1 MNELQLILA
10 IVTGIALLLVLIIK
24 VKLNAFLS
32 LLIASIWVGLIGGL
46 SPDLVVG
53 SIKKGMGDTL
63 AFVATIVGLG
73 AIFGALLENSGGAQ
87 ALAKYLIKKGG
98 EQKSRLAL
106 LVTGFIVSIPVFF
119 DVGIIIL
126 FPIVKALAR
135 RIKKNVL
142 YFALPLLTGLGVT
155 HSFIPPTP
163 GPVAVADILKV
174 DIGYAIIVGIL
185 IGLPVALVCGL
196 VFAKWITPD
205 EIDEPADGEVV
216 EEVNTEYDP
225 GLVKTIFR
233 VLGIPIGLILIG
245 SLIKTL
251 LKEGVIGR
259 SGLVDLFSFM
269 GDGMTGIAVDVCVWF
284 GKAIVFL
291 GDPIIALILATLMA
305 LHYLGTKRGLTRKA
319 LFDVSNRSLGPAGS
333 IILITGAGGVLKQ
346 MMITTGIGDLI
357 GQAMQ
362 ESAMSVVV
370 LAYLVAVL
378 VRIMQGSA
386 TVAMLTAAGIVS
398 AVITGMD
405 YSMMD
410 KTLIMMA
417 IAAGSIVMSHV
428 NDSGFWLVNRYLNHS
443 VQQTL
448 RSWTI
453 QSTMISVTS
462 FILIFTAY
470 ILL

>member
-1 MNELQLILA
+1 MNELQLVFAILS
-10 IVTGIALLLVLIIK
+10 GIALLLLLIIR

-32 LLIASIWVGLIGGL
+32 LLITSIWVGIMAGL
-46 SPDLVVG
+46 SLDLVIE
-53 SIKKGMGDTL
+53 SISKGMGNTL

-73 AIFGALLENSGGAQ
+73 AIFGALLEHSGGAQ
-87 ALAKYLIKKGG
+87 GLAKYLLEKGG

-135 RIKKNVL
+135 KAKENVL
-142 YFALPLLTGLGVT
+142 YYALPLLTGLAVT

-174 DIGYAIIVGIL
+174 DLGYAIVVGVL
-185 IGLPVALVCGL
+185 LGLPVALFCGL
-196 VFAKWITPD
+196 VLSKKITPA
-205 EIDEPADGEVV
+205 EADP
-216 EEVNTEYDP
+216 EETEENTEELDTSYDP
-225 GLVKTIFR
+225 GLIKMIFL
-233 VLGIPIGLILIG
+233 VLGLPIGFILLG
-245 SLIKTL
+245 SFLNTL
-251 LKEGVIGR
+251 ASEGVIEQAGYIDV
-259 SGLVDLFSFM
+259 LSFI
-269 GDGMTGIAVDVCVWF
+269 GHPFV
-284 GKAIVFL
+284 
-291 GDPIIALILATLMA
+291 ALILATLMA
-305 LHYLGTKRGLTRKA
+305 LYFLGVKRGATRQE

-346 MMITTGIGDLI
+346 MMINTGIGDMI
-357 GQAMQ
+357 GSAM
-362 ESAMSVVV
+362 ESSGMSVVL

-398 AVITGMD
+398 AVIADMQLL
-405 YSMMD
+405 MLD
-410 KTLIMMA
+410 KTLVMMA
-417 IAAGSIVMSHV
+417 IAAGSIILSHV

-453 QSTMISVTS
+453 QSTMISVFS
-462 FILIFTAY
+462 FILI
-470 ILL
+470 LLASLVF